1 MGKLTARLPH
11 FPVSLRFA
19 WLNLL
24 RNGRRSLLSVLIIAI
39 AVFALTSAGG
49 FGLYTYESLKE
60 STARD
65 TGHLT
70 LSQPGYFT
78 QDEDMPLSNGLN
90 NSKTLI
96 KQIITDEAIRGI
108 QPRVYFSGLVSN
120 GSKST
125 IFMGTGVNER
135 EFDMKGPF
143 LDIKAGQTLS
153 DVTSSRYNPA
163 EPQVML
169 GVDLARNLKVD
180 VGDWVTLLATTSD
193 GALNAFDFNVRGIY
207 STGVPDL
214 DKRQLYIHITSAQ
227 ELLASDKVST
237 LSVFL
242 FETAQTN
249 AVHQRIAKQL
259 HQLSKTSE
267 PLSNAS
273 EKPSK
278 MSDQLSQ
285 PIEITPWQDRAFF
298 YTKVKDLYD
307 RIFGIMGTVMGLV
320 VFVALFNTMTMTV
333 TERTREI
340 GTLSALGSY
349 PSEIIRGFL
358 CEAGLLAL
366 IGSMLGAVSNALMC
380 VLLLFVDVQMPPPPG
395 RSEGYPLNIYFS
407 FELVALTTIG
417 VMFICLLAAFFSARK
432 GVNKPITEAL
442 IYV

>member
-1 MGKLTARLPH
+1 MGKLTQGFSSVLIPTSVRL
-11 FPVSLRFA
+11 A

-49 FGLYTYESLKE
+49 YGLYTYESLRE

-70 LSQPGYFT
+70 LSTPGYFE
-78 QDEDMPLSNGLN
+78 QDEDMPLSNGLDN
-90 NSKTLI
+90 VQALTKS
-96 KQIITDEAIRGI
+96 IIGDSDVRGV

-143 LDIKAGQTLS
+143 LDVRSGQTLS
-153 DVTSSRYNPA
+153 DVKSPRYDSQ

-169 GVDLARNLKVD
+169 GTDLARNLKVT

-193 GALNAFDFNVRGIY
+193 GALNAFDFKVQGIY
-207 STGVPDL
+207 STGVPEL
-214 DKRQLYIHITSAQ
+214 DKRQLYVHITTAQ

-242 FETAQTN
+242 FETN
-249 AVHQRIAKQL
+249 
-259 HQLSKTSE
+259 KTSTVQQRVRMA
-267 PLSNAS
+267 LD
-273 EKPSK
+273 KQVGQQG
-278 MSDQLSQ
+278 SD
-285 PIEITPWQDRAFF
+285 IEITPWQDRAFF

-307 RIFGIMGTVMGLV
+307 RIFGIMGAVMALV
-320 VFVALFNTMTMTV
+320 VFVSLFNTMTMSV

-349 PSEIIRGFL
+349 PSEIVVGFL
-358 CEAGLLAL
+358 KEAGLLAV
-366 IGSMLGAVSNALMC
+366 IGSAIGALVSGLVS
-380 VLLLFVDVQMPPPPG
+380 VLLLVVDVQMPPPPG
-395 RSEGYPLNIYFS
+395 RTEGYPLNIYFS
-407 FELVALTTIG
+407 LELVGYATLGVLT
-417 VMFICLLAAFFSARK
+417 ICLLAAYFSARK

-442 IYV
+442 VYV

>member
-1 MGKLTARLPH
+1 MGKLAARLPH

-24 RNGRRSLLSVLIIAI
+24 RNGRRSLLSILIIAI
-39 AVFALTSAGG
+39 AVFALTSTGG

-78 QDEDMPLSNGLN
+78 QDEDMPLSNGLD
-90 NSKTLI
+90 NSQALI
-96 KQIITDEAIRGI
+96 KQIITDDAIRSI
-108 QPRVYFSGLVSN
+108 QPRIYLSGLVSN

-125 IFMGTGVNER
+125 IFMGTGVNDR

-143 LDIKAGQTLS
+143 LDIRAGQSLS
-153 DVTSSRYNPA
+153 DVTSSRYDPA
-163 EPQVML
+163 KPQVML

-249 AVHQRIAKQL
+249 AVHQRLSQQL
-259 HQLSKTSE
+259 HQRLSSSDQLSKT
-267 PLSNAS
+267 
-273 EKPSK
+273 
-278 MSDQLSQ
+278 SDQLSQ

-298 YTKVKDLYD
+298 YNKVKDLYD

-349 PSEIIRGFL
+349 PSEIVRGFL

-407 FELVALTTIG
+407 FELVAFTTIG
-417 VMFICLLAAFFSARK
+417 VMFICLLAALFSARK

>member
-1 MGKLTARLPH
+1 MGKLTQRMSTFLLSTSVRL
-11 FPVSLRFA
+11 A

-49 FGLYTYESLKE
+49 YGLYTYESLRE

-70 LSQPGYFT
+70 LSTPGYFE
-78 QDEDMPLSNGLN
+78 QDEDMPLSNGLDN
-90 NSKTLI
+90 VQALTKS
-96 KQIITDEAIRGI
+96 IIGDSDVRGV

-143 LDIKAGQTLS
+143 LDVRSGQTLS
-153 DVTSSRYNPA
+153 DVKSPRYDSQ

-169 GVDLARNLKVD
+169 GTDLARNLKVA

-193 GALNAFDFNVRGIY
+193 GALNAFDFKVQGIY
-207 STGVPDL
+207 STGVPEL
-214 DKRQLYIHITSAQ
+214 DKRQLYVHITTAQ

-242 FETAQTN
+242 FETNKTSTVQ
-249 AVHQRIAKQL
+249 QRIRMALDKQDA
-259 HQLSKTSE
+259 QQGSE
-267 PLSNAS
+267 
-273 EKPSK
+273 
-278 MSDQLSQ
+278 
-285 PIEITPWQDRAFF
+285 IEITPWQDRAFF

-307 RIFGIMGTVMGLV
+307 RIFGIMGAVMALV
-320 VFVALFNTMTMTV
+320 VFVSLFNTMTMSV

-349 PSEIIRGFL
+349 PSEIVAGFL
-358 CEAGLLAL
+358 KEAGLLAV
-366 IGSMLGAVSNALMC
+366 IGSAIGALVSGLVS
-380 VLLLFVDVQMPPPPG
+380 VLLLVVDIQMPPPPG
-395 RSEGYPLNIYFS
+395 RTEGYPLNIYFS
-407 FELVALTTIG
+407 LELVGYATLGVLT
-417 VMFICLLAAFFSARK
+417 ICLLAAYFSARK

-442 IYV
+442 VYV

>member
-1 MGKLTARLPH
+1 MGKLSHILLPN
-11 FPVSLRFA
+11 SLRIA

-49 FGLYTYESLKE
+49 YGLYTYESLRE

-70 LSQPGYFT
+70 LSTPGYFE
-78 QDEDMPLSNGLN
+78 QDEDMPLSNGLDDAQSLMRN
-90 NSKTLI
+90 
-96 KQIITDEAIRGI
+96 IIGDTDVRGV

-143 LDIKAGQTLS
+143 LDVRSGHTLS
-153 DVTSSRYNPA
+153 DVKSTRYNPE

-169 GVDLARNLKVD
+169 GSDLARNLKVA

-193 GALNAFDFNVRGIY
+193 GALNAFDFKVRGIY
-207 STGVPDL
+207 STGVPEL
-214 DKRQLYIHITSAQ
+214 DKRQLYVHVTMAQ

-242 FETAQTN
+242 FETALTDSVQ
-249 AVHQRIAKQL
+249 QRLTAQL
-259 HQLSKTSE
+259 AE
-267 PLSNAS
+267 PLQAAGSMRQA
-273 EKPSK
+273 
-278 MSDQLSQ
+278 
-285 PIEITPWQDRAFF
+285 IEITPWQDRAFF

-307 RIFGIMGTVMGLV
+307 RIFGIMGAVMALV
-320 VFVALFNTMTMTV
+320 VFVSLFNTMTMSV

-340 GTLSALGSY
+340 GTLSALGAY
-349 PSEIIRGFL
+349 PSEIVSGFL
-358 CEAGLLAL
+358 KEAGLLAFL
-366 IGSMLGAVSNALMC
+366 GSIAGALFSAMLSI
-380 VLLLFVDVQMPPPPG
+380 LLLVVDIQMPPPPG
-395 RSEGYPLNIYFS
+395 RTDGYPLNIYFS
-407 FELVALTTIG
+407 FELVCYATLG
-417 VMFICLLAAFFSARK
+417 VMLICLAAAYLSARK

-442 IYV
+442 VYV

>member
-1 MGKLTARLPH
+1 MGKLAARLPH

-24 RNGRRSLLSVLIIAI
+24 RNGRRSLLSILIIAI

-78 QDEDMPLSNGLN
+78 QDEDMPLSNGLD
-90 NSKTLI
+90 NSQALI
-96 KQIITDEAIRGI
+96 KQIITDDAIRSI
-108 QPRVYFSGLVSN
+108 QPRIYFSGLVSN

-143 LDIKAGQTLS
+143 LDIRAGQSLS
-153 DVTSSRYNPA
+153 DVTSSRYDPA

-207 STGVPDL
+207 STGVPEL

-237 LSVFL
+237 LSIFL

-249 AVHQRIAKQL
+249 TVHQRIGKQL
-259 HQLSKTSE
+259 HQLSSSSDLLSNTSE
-267 PLSNAS
+267 QL
-273 EKPSK
+273 SK

-298 YTKVKDLYD
+298 YNKVKDLYD
-307 RIFGIMGTVMGLV
+307 RIFGIMGTIMGLV

-366 IGSMLGAVSNALMC
+366 IGSLLGTLSNALMC

-407 FELVALTTIG
+407 FELVAFTTIG
-417 VMFICLLAAFFSARK
+417 VLLICLLAALFSARK